1 VAYQVI
7 VFTDIVLKV
16 RQPTTDE
23 VGQFKEGGTLI
34 SFLHPGQNKDLV
46 NQLVAKK
53 LTAFGKSVNNHCG
66 YFNTVRLWVSEESI
80 QIEISAVLT
89 F

>member
-16 RQPTTDE
+16 RQPTIDE

-34 SFLHPGQNKDLV
+34 SFLYPGQNKDLV
-46 NQLVAKK
+46 NQLLAKK
-53 LTAFGKSVNNHCG
+53 LTAFGKSVNKHRR
-66 YFNTVRLWVSEESI
+66 YFNTDKLWVS
-80 QIEISAVLT
+80 QLGT
-89 F
+89 FRRKFKQ